1 MPSLDPTAELRAL
14 PLGTR
19 VVVRWALRDGMP
31 EADGIHRYTDAL
43 GLLIARDES
52 GIGVE
57 TTRGLVHIGWGD
69 VLAGKRVP
77 DPPVRRTSN
86 RSIS

>member
-14 PLGTR
+14 PLGAR
-19 VVVRWALRDGMP
+19 VVVRWALREGMP

-57 TTRGLVHIGWGD
+57 TTRGPVHIEWGD

-77 DPPVRRTSN
+77 DPPVRRTN
-86 RSIS
+86 TRSIS